1 MPEGG
6 SIAGLDIEAGLG
18 FGGGSRFGV
27 GLGLGLD
34 PRSSRRRPHSRVVVS
49 SKGCGDGTRDGAGQD
64 PSLAAKATHVVPPVV
79 EEASGIHLGSCSPAW
94 ETTW

>member
-18 FGGGSRFGV
+18 FGGGTRFLV

-49 SKGCGDGTRDGAGQD
+49 PKG
-64 PSLAAKATHVVPPVV
+64 
-79 EEASGIHLGSCSPAW
+79 
-94 ETTW
+94 